1 MFATYKQAEIPLGT
15 YFGDENTQHWQ
26 YVEQTLHCPWF
37 YVKLA
42 RQNGEEVMISMLL
55 IPSTPAFEQLLGEQG
70 NDIWLKD
77 VQLVTPG
84 YMNGSDCWEM
94 ERLLEISEVVEDRED
109 SCSYR
114 YRLEGERLYSESRQL
129 GRSSLRTTRIIF
141 SAAKHLRS

>member
-1 MFATYKQAEIPLGT
+1 MFVTYKQTEISLGI
-15 YFGDENTQHWQ
+15 YMGDENTQHWQ

-42 RQNGEEVMISMLL
+42 RQYGEEIMMSMLL

-70 NDIWLKD
+70 NDIWLND

-84 YMNGSDCWEM
+84 HMNGSDCWEM
-94 ERLLEISEVVEDRED
+94 GRLLEISEVVDGRDD
-109 SCSYR
+109 SCMYV
-114 YRLEGERLYSESRQL
+114 YRLEGERFYSEARQL
-129 GRSSLRTTRIIF
+129 SQSSLRPSRVIF